1 MYEVKLTGEK
11 IDSFF
16 GAVKIAQAIGSE
28 VYEVATGNR
37 RWAPAAKVTAKQLR
51 QYREGLSAYA
61 ASKK

>member
-11 IDSFF
+11 FGSFF
-16 GAVKIAQAIGSE
+16 AAVKVAQTIGSE
-28 VYEVATGNR
+28 VYEITTGIR
-37 RWAPAAKVTAKQLR
+37 RWAPASSVTAKQLR